1 MTYEPTMM
9 MSESRCIAP
18 VAPAVCCSLKRC
30 ALPNSA
36 PALVQLPR
44 LALGTESRAPH
55 AKPLRLARRDATATM
70 QATAENYTADV
81 PVAGQKVLS
90 FFLLRM
96 NDIIAT

>member
-1 MTYEPTMM
+1 
-9 MSESRCIAP
+9 
-18 VAPAVCCSLKRC
+18 
-30 ALPNSA
+30 
-36 PALVQLPR
+36 
-44 LALGTESRAPH
+44 
-55 AKPLRLARRDATATM
+55 M